1 MIHNF
6 DAPTS
11 FGHKPGHLLGVSVLQ
26 DTCCMLCNLS
36 AVNGEF
42 HTYSIIPHLINN
54 Y

>member
-6 DAPTS
+6 DSPIPFSHTPS
-11 FGHKPGHLLGVSVLQ
+11 YLLGVTVLHY
-26 DTCCMLCNLS
+26 TCCVLCNLS

-42 HTYSIIPHLINN
+42 HTYSIIPQFINN